1 MVEPLPDVIKGGPHV
16 AAHNEERNQL
26 NALLT
31 QLNAGPDLTQLV
43 TKKELEALAPPSRSI
58 IQVTTESLVK
68 DQSTSE
74 YLTMATA
81 YRLYWI
87 QTDRPA
93 RVRIY
98 ATPGHRDLDVDR
110 PIGTLPTGDHG
121 LIFEYVTTA
130 EQLSA
135 VLTPVVDGANLE
147 EWPTADIPCT
157 ITNLDKDESP
167 VKVSLNYIRTE

>member
-1 MVEPLPDVIKGGPHV
+1 MAQMLPEVIKGGPHV
-16 AAHNEERNQL
+16 EAHNREREQINEIL
-26 NALLT
+26 ARLAELPKP
-31 QLNAGPDLTQLV
+31 ADMA
-43 TKKELEALAPPSRSI
+43 TKQELDALAPPLREI
-58 IQVTTESLVK
+58 TQVTTESLVK

-110 PIGTLPTGDHG
+110 PIGTLPMGDHG